1 MSVTEIGVLHARYVR
16 LSDRFKSIWTYHQF
30 ASGLFKNLL
39 HAQLPY
45 SVDFQKVYDR
55 IKSVSSL
62 LNGAQLQEALAAIQL
77 GEVSL
82 DRTTTQ
88 LLKADDEITPSLV
101 RRFFEK
107 LKRQDETIIQ
117 FLIKF
122 YLYGEATDGD
132 RRDKVDFL
140 FTRIGE
146 DFIAQRGEYW
156 SRDSLEFREK
166 VIALVSVKKT
176 MPDTAQDEV
185 VRLIRVLREMR
196 DEISE
201 AREFEELTER
211 NLLKNARQFK
221 HGLGDVYFHPDVL
234 LSIVELNVTAK
245 NRFLRLYH
253 EEETRIVE
261 DSTKLLEHGDAIERN
276 FGERNPELLEEIAR
290 FREFKERFD
299 ELRRNSNVK
308 HDVITHLKQSMAN
321 ILTQLDRGTGE
332 ELSAPDLPPAF
343 FTEAEQKERVT
354 SKFTGDRSLHP
365 ALLRIAQVI
374 DAADRNLLSEEIAEL
389 PGVQDLRLE
398 SWEVAAYE
406 KLFDRRNG
414 ESTED
419 NEDLWLLYVR
429 AAALRIK
436 IDEEATLLASST
448 AAGVQAESDL
458 LAHAKQSLDT
468 AKELDEEF
476 GEILREAVYYS
487 NPRMLRQLY
496 RSRFR
501 LLRGFSGLWLIYDRG
516 QTPATA

>member
-1 MSVTEIGVLHARYVR
+1 MSVTEIGLLHARYVR

-30 ASGLFKNLL
+30 ASGVFKNIL
-39 HAQLPY
+39 HESLPY
-45 SVDFQKVYDR
+45 NIDFQKIYDR
-55 IKSVSSL
+55 IKSVSGL
-62 LNGAQLQEALAAIQL
+62 LNAAQVQEAGAAITL
-77 GEVSL
+77 GETAL

-88 LLKADDEITPSLV
+88 LLRADDQILASTL

-122 YLYGEATDGD
+122 YLYSDATEGE
-132 RRDKVDFL
+132 RRDKIDFL

-146 DFIAQRGEYW
+146 DFMAQRGEYW
-156 SRDSLEFREK
+156 SRDSLEFRER
-166 VIALVSVKKT
+166 VIALVAVKKIAE
-176 MPDTAQDEV
+176 MPQDEV
-185 VRLIRVLREMR
+185 VRLIRIIRGMR
-196 DEISE
+196 DEISDTH
-201 AREFEELTER
+201 EFEELTER

-221 HGLGDVYFHPDVL
+221 HSLGDVYFQPDVL
-234 LSIVELNVTAK
+234 LAIVELNVTAK

-253 EEETRIVE
+253 EEEQRIVE
-261 DSTKLLEHGDAIERN
+261 DSTKLLEHGAAIERN
-276 FGERNPELLEEIAR
+276 FGGRNPELLEEIAR

-299 ELRRNSNVK
+299 ELRKASNVK
-308 HDVITHLKQSMAN
+308 HDVITHLKQSMSN
-321 ILTQLDRGTGE
+321 ILSQLDRGLGE
-332 ELSAPDLPPAF
+332 EEASSDLPPAF

-354 SKFTGDRSLHP
+354 SKFAGDRTLQ
-365 ALLRIAQVI
+365 AVLLRIAQAI
-374 DAADRNLLSEEIAEL
+374 DAADRNLLPEEIADL
-389 PGVQDLRLE
+389 PHVREMRLE

-406 KLFDRRNG
+406 KLFDRRNA
-414 ESTED
+414 ESAED
-419 NEDLWLLYVR
+419 NEDLWMLYVR

-436 IDEEATLLASST
+436 VDEEATLLAAST
-448 AAGVQAESDL
+448 AAGVHPENEL
-458 LAHAKQSLDT
+458 LARAKQSLDT

>member
-1 MSVTEIGVLHARYVR
+1 MSVTEIGLLHARYVR

-30 ASGLFKNLL
+30 ASGLFKNLVR
-39 HAQLPY
+39 APLPY
-45 SVDFQKVYDR
+45 NVDFQKVYDR
-55 IKSVSSL
+55 IKAVSGM
-62 LNGAQLQEALAAIQL
+62 LNAAQLHEATAAIQL
-77 GEVSL
+77 GELSL

-88 LLKADDEITPSLV
+88 LLRADDEITPSTV

-107 LKRQDETIIQ
+107 LKRHDETIIQ

-132 RRDKVDFL
+132 RRDKIDFL

-176 MPDTAQDEV
+176 TPETSQDEV
-185 VRLIRVLREMR
+185 VRLIRALREMR

-221 HGLGDVYFHPDVL
+221 HGLGDAYFHPDVL
-234 LSIVELNVTAK
+234 MSIVELNVTAK

-253 EEETRIVE
+253 EEEERIVT

-299 ELRRNSNVK
+299 ELRKTSNVK

-332 ELSAPDLPPAF
+332 EMSAPDLPPQF

-354 SKFTGDRSLHP
+354 SKFAVDRPLHA
-365 ALLRIAQVI
+365 ALLKIAQAV
-374 DAADRNLLSEEIAEL
+374 DAADRNLLPEEIADL
-389 PGVQDLRLE
+389 PGVRDMRLE

-419 NEDLWLLYVR
+419 NEDLWMLYVR

-436 IDEEATLLASST
+436 IDEEATLLAAST
-448 AAGVQAESDL
+448 AAGVQAEPEL